1 MLGLGVKVKVSLT
14 LTLTLTLTKDF
25 DDPFF
30 EDFGPPSAVQHASG
44 LAGHASSLLAGAT
57 GDPITTP
64 AQLKGSVH
72 RLFRK
77 LNMGS
82 IGLPVFLVAVLPS
95 HLTLTLTLTLTP
107 HPYPHPH
114 PHPHPNTSPSP

>member
-1 MLGLGVKVKVSLT
+1 MQVSLT

-30 EDFGPPSAVQHASG
+30 EDFGPPSAAQHASG
-44 LAGHASSLLAGAT
+44 LAAHASSLLAGAT
-57 GDPITTP
+57 GDPISSP

-82 IGLPVFLVAVLPS
+82 IGLPVFLVAVLPA
-95 HLTLTLTLTLTP
+95 HLTLTLTLTLTR
-107 HPYPHPH
+107 
-114 PHPHPNTSPSP
+114 HPHPNTSPSPSPSP